1 MRSDAYLRM
10 YAHEEHQAPTAGW
23 QRLLWM
29 AAELVK
35 RSQKERNTWR
45 ERREKAK
52 DETQPYLPNLVIE
65 QTPAQPTYDTHGQ
78 DDALDFGM
86 FAAIDGTEEH
96 QQLVNLPTDDNQE
109 GGD

>member
-10 YAHEEHQAPTAGW
+10 YAHEEHPAPTAGW

-35 RSQKERNTWR
+35 RSQKERKTWR

-52 DETQPYLPNLVIE
+52 DETQQDLPNLVIE
-65 QTPAQPTYDTHGQ
+65 QPPAQPTDDTHDQKG
-78 DDALDFGM
+78 AT
-86 FAAIDGTEEH
+86 A
-96 QQLVNLPTDDNQE
+96 
-109 GGD
+109 

>member
-10 YAHEEHQAPTAGW
+10 YAHEEHPAPTAGW
-23 QRLLWM
+23 KRLLWM

-52 DETQPYLPNLVIE
+52 DETQQDLPNIVIE
-65 QTPAQPTYDTHGQ
+65 QPPAQPTDDTYG
-78 DDALDFGM
+78 
-86 FAAIDGTEEH
+86 
-96 QQLVNLPTDDNQE
+96 QE
-109 GGD
+109 GATA